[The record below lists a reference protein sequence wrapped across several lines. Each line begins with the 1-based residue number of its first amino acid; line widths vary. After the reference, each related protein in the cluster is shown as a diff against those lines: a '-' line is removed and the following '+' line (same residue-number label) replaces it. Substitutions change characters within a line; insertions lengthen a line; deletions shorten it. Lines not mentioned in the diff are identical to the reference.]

1 MIGPALDCSPS
12 RPASLIA
19 VEHPTNANGG
29 RYSPSVSTDPVLSV
43 RGLTIEVE
51 GEKGRSPLTVVEDLS
66 FDVGEGQV
74 LGLVGESGSGKT
86 LTALSLMRLLPPRAR
101 VISGEIRLEGR
112 DVCALSE
119 REMQSVRGRRM
130 AMVFQEPATAAS
142 PMHDVG
148 WHLRA
153 VLLATGQLN
162 GSLRDR
168 RRTARVKTR
177 ELLARVELPDPD
189 ALIEAAPHQLSAGM
203 RRRLMIAMALAGR
216 PRLLI
221 ADEPTTGLDAPIQAQ
236 VLDLLAR
243 LSREER
249 MSTLVISHDPEV
261 MAELA
266 SDVLV
271 MYAGQIVESGPV
283 RRVFAETQHPY
294 TLSLL
299 EAIRARR
306 MPRAL
311 ARGAATSA
319 AARASSPSAGCRFAR
334 RCPKRQSAPEDFMRC
349 DTDAPTLGPAQAQ
362 HRCRCFYPLL
372 SGPGAND

>member
-1 MIGPALDCSPS
+1 
-12 RPASLIA
+12 
-19 VEHPTNANGG
+19 
-29 RYSPSVSTDPVLSV
+29 VSTDPVLSV

-51 GEKGRSPLTVVEDLS
+51 GEKGRAPRTVVEDIS
-66 FDVGEGQV
+66 FEVAEGTV
-74 LGLVGESGSGKT
+74 IGLVGESGSGKT
-86 LTALSLMRLLPPRAR
+86 LTALSLMRLLPPRAG

-112 DVCALSE
+112 DVCSLSE

-130 AMVFQEPATAAS
+130 AMIFQEPATALS

-153 VLLATGQLN
+153 VLLASGQLS
-162 GSLRDR
+162 GSLRER
-168 RRTARVKTR
+168 RRAARARTR
-177 ELLARVELPDPD
+177 ELLARVELPEPD
-189 ALIEAAPHQLSAGM
+189 ALLEANPHQLSAGM
-203 RRRLMIAMALAGR
+203 RRRVMIAMALAGQ

-236 VLDLLAR
+236 LLDLLAR

-283 RRVFAETQHPY
+283 RRVFGETQHPY

-311 ARGAATSA
+311 APGGATSDSPRA
-319 AARASSPSAGCRFAR
+319 SARAEGCRFAR
-334 RCPKRQSAPEDFMRC
+334 RCPKRQSAPLDFLRC
-349 DTDAPTLGPAQAQ
+349 DTDAPALGPALAQ